1 MQAMTRTFLNTK
13 AAFYTF
19 TVVDNR
25 QTAVGIFAHGNGLHG
40 ADFAHMP
47 QLMQETLQ
55 STIAAFPL
63 SRLLHFRWILVLAL
77 VIYNTICGHCRA
89 QIPQPLHLP

>member
-13 AAFYTF
+13 TAFDTF
-19 TVVDNR
+19 AVVDNR
-25 QTAVGIFAHGNGLHG
+25 RLPLASSRMVIACTGQT
-40 ADFAHMP
+40 FAHMP

-77 VIYNTICGHCRA
+77 VIYSTICGHCRT